1 MFVCWR
7 YLLTWI
13 VTEMMMAVVVV
24 FVMFGGLIETRIG
37 SVVKIVTDWI
47 VCSIAADCYCYC
59 CCCCL

>member
-13 VTEMMMAVVVV
+13 ITEMMMAVVVV
-24 FVMFGGLIETRIG
+24 FVMFGDLIETRID
-37 SVVKIVTDWI
+37 SVVKIVTGWI

-59 CCCCL
+59 CWCCL

>member
-24 FVMFGGLIETRIG
+24 FVMFGDLIETRID
-37 SVVKIVTDWI
+37 SVVKIVTGWI
-47 VCSIAADCYCYC
+47 VHLIAADCYCYC
-59 CCCCL
+59 CWCCL